1 MPFFQGKTAGNRG
14 QLFFPSLPW
23 ERNLATFVPGKDQK
37 KSTLGINLKQIKLP
51 SVMWG
56 QGTDVNAGFQGEN
69 ETKVDG
75 SKWSEGWSLKDG
87 VSGLLKI

>member
-1 MPFFQGKTAGNRG
+1 M
-14 QLFFPSLPW
+14 
-23 ERNLATFVPGKDQK
+23 
-37 KSTLGINLKQIKLP
+37 LGINLKQIKLP

-75 SKWSEGWSLKDG
+75 TERSESWSLKDR
-87 VSGLLKI
+87 VSGFWNFNEGYDSLCEIFLFAWAQWSLLICSRPFLFLGEFF